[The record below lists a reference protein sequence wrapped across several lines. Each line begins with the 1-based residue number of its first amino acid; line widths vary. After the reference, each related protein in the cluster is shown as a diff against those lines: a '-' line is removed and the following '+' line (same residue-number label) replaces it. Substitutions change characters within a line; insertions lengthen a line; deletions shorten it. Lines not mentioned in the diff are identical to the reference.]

1 MVSLDKEKILAEVKK
16 IQEGKEDQS
25 ELKELIGGKEL
36 EEVFDEQTISKL
48 QAVLIRTNKVHD
60 LLEEQESFDV
70 LEGLLNKKITGN
82 LGKFYNI
89 KPEYILSLEPEEQAK
104 LAHTFAEG
112 EPDLEELLKKLWSQ
126 NIKTNACAGEKDNAY
141 LYVTFSKSDIN
152 NISRMEKVFSKAETD
167 VDITTYEDSI
177 SITLHGK
184 KPDLYKDL
192 LAEFSKEDKPNQFI
206 KELMDS
212 MAFERE
218 VAEATVRNKSSG
230 KYSEEEVEEIIANT
244 AKELHD
250 QHEGEKKIL
259 TDVINMGQGEITR
272 LEEENEVLK
281 QKYDK
286 LHEANGRLKNFVV
299 HRIGKIPFLG
309 RRVLKLMNEEVK
321 ALPET
326 TVKPYYTERD

>member
-1 MVSLDKEKILAEVKK
+1 MKKVILNIEGMTCSACSNGLEK
-16 IQEGKEDQS
+16 
-25 ELKELIGGKEL
+25 
-36 EEVFDEQTISKL
+36 
-48 QAVLIRTNKVHD
+48 
-60 LLEEQESFDV
+60 
-70 LEGLLNKKITGN
+70 
-82 LGKFYNI
+82 Y
-89 KPEYILSLEPEEQAK
+89 
-104 LAHTFAEG
+104 
-112 EPDLEELLKKLWSQ
+112 LKKQ
-126 NIKTNACAGEKDNAY
+126 KGI
-141 LYVTFSKSDIN
+141 I
-152 NISRMEKVFSKAETD
+152 D
-167 VDITTYEDSI
+167 VNVNLVMATVMIEYEDSI

-259 TDVINMGQGEITR
+259 TDVINRGQGEITR
-272 LEEENEVLK
+272 LEEENEALK

-309 RRVLKLMNEEVK
+309 RRVLKLMNAEVK

-326 TVKPYYTERD
+326 TDNPDYSERD